1 MYLLLRHGPSPKEAR
16 FIPETKH
23 MGEPAS
29 FKICV
34 QWAYDLFGLTG
45 DPAEQLKG
53 LPFKAKYDIAIDEPA
68 ALKEEPCDPSLQYR
82 QTETRER
89 ELLALIESSQRDQK
103 WPQHQELEVQK
114 EVEVS
119 V

>member
-16 FIPETKH
+16 FIPDTKH

-29 FKICV
+29 FKFCV

-45 DPAEQLKG
+45 DPADQLKG
-53 LPFKAKYDIAIDEPA
+53 LPFKAKFDIAINEPA
-68 ALKEEPCDPSLQYR
+68 AEEPFDVGLRY
-82 QTETRER
+82 QTETRGR
-89 ELLALIESSQRDQK
+89 ELLALIELSQRDQK
-103 WPQHQELEVQK
+103 WPQHQEVEVQQ